1 MNFQKI
7 YDYFFSNNYMT
18 KMPTFGEVLASNIIT
33 LLLLLIILGLY
44 IAGKVLLMK
53 KIYGEKKMWQGAIP
67 VFGLMKLYDAVELN
81 KLFAVSI
88 LIPVLGLIPYF
99 IFCYKLPAALG
110 EKQPAFPYLTI
121 FFSPIIMLMLATD
134 QKYEYQYVR
143 GKNVPFQGAF
153 ALNRAQTAAPEAPV
167 QPVSEVPTQSIP
179 EAPVQSVVEMSVQST
194 PESPAQAT
202 NEAFVQGIPEV
213 PAQSAA
219 EIPTQSPSN
228 VPIQTASETPT
239 QPVAE
244 ILPPSAPEDPV
255 QSTQGTPIE
264 SQNPSIPENQV
275 QSSDLNNLQ

>member
-153 ALNRAQTAAPEAPV
+153 ALNRAQMAAPEAPV

-179 EAPVQSVVEMSVQST
+179 EAPVQSVVET
-194 PESPAQAT
+194 PIQPAS
-202 NEAFVQGIPEV
+202 EA
-213 PAQSAA
+213 
-219 EIPTQSPSN
+219 PTQQ
-228 VPIQTASETPT
+228 VPIQPA
-239 QPVAE
+239 AE
-244 ILPPSAPEDPV
+244 NLPPSAPEAPV
-255 QSTQGTPIE
+255 QSTQGIPIE
-264 SQNPSIPENQV
+264 SQNPSISENQV

>member
-18 KMPTFGEVLASNIIT
+18 KMPTFGEVLTSNLIT

-67 VFGLMKLYDAVELN
+67 VLGLMKLYDAVELN
-81 KLFAVSI
+81 KLFAISI

-110 EKQPAFPYLTI
+110 EKQPVFPYLTI

-153 ALNRAQTAAPEAPV
+153 ALNNAQASTGAPA

-179 EAPVQSVVEMSVQST
+179 EAPVQPVVENPVQPT
-194 PESPAQAT
+194 V
-202 NEAFVQGIPEV
+202 EA
-213 PAQSAA
+213 
-219 EIPTQSPSN
+219 
-228 VPIQTASETPT
+228 PT

-244 ILPPSAPEDPV
+244 NLPPSAPETPV

-264 SQNPSIPENQV
+264 SQNPSVSENQV

>member
-18 KMPTFGEVLASNIIT
+18 KIPTFGEVLASNIIT
-33 LLLLLIILGLY
+33 LLILLIILGLY

-67 VFGLMKLYDAVELN
+67 VLGLMKLYDAVELN
-81 KLFAVSI
+81 KLFAISI

-99 IFCYKLPAALG
+99 IFCYKLPAAFG
-110 EKQPAFPYLTI
+110 EKQPVFPYLTI

-153 ALNRAQTAAPEAPV
+153 ALNNAQAPTGAPAQSTTEAPIQPVAETPIQPASEIPTQPVAENLPPSAPEAPV
-167 QPVSEVPTQSIP
+167 QSIQG
-179 EAPVQSVVEMSVQST
+179 AP
-194 PESPAQAT
+194 A
-202 NEAFVQGIPEV
+202 
-213 PAQSAA
+213 
-219 EIPTQSPSN
+219 
-228 VPIQTASETPT
+228 
-239 QPVAE
+239 
-244 ILPPSAPEDPV
+244 
-255 QSTQGTPIE
+255 E
-264 SQNPSIPENQV
+264 SQNPSVSENQV

>member
-18 KMPTFGEVLASNIIT
+18 KMPSFGEVLASNVIT
-33 LLLLLIILGLY
+33 LLLLLIILGFY

-53 KIYGEKKMWQGAIP
+53 KIYGEKTLWQGAIP
-67 VFGLMKLYDAVELN
+67 VLGLMKLYDAVELN
-81 KLFAVSI
+81 KLFAISI

-99 IFCYKLPAALG
+99 IFCYKLPAAFG

-153 ALNRAQTAAPEAPV
+153 ALNNAQAPTEAPV
-167 QPVSEVPTQSIP
+167 QPASEV
-179 EAPVQSVVEMSVQST
+179 SVQST
-194 PESPAQAT
+194 PEVAT
-202 NEAFVQGIPEV
+202 QPIAEA
-213 PAQSAA
+213 
-219 EIPTQSPSN
+219 
-228 VPIQTASETPT
+228 PT
-239 QPVAE
+239 QPVVE
-244 ILPPSAPEDPV
+244 IQTQPV
-255 QSTQGTPIE
+255 QGTVIE
-264 SQNPSIPENQV
+264 SQSPSTSENQV

>member
-18 KMPTFGEVLASNIIT
+18 KMPSLGEVLASNIIT
-33 LLLLLIILGLY
+33 LLQLLILLGLY
-44 IAGKVLLMK
+44 IVGKVLLMK

-67 VFGLMKLYDAVELN
+67 VLGLMKLYDAVELN
-81 KLFAVSI
+81 KLFAISI
-88 LIPVLGLIPYF
+88 LIPVIGLIPYF
-99 IFCYKLPAALG
+99 IFCYKLPAAFG

-153 ALNRAQTAAPEAPV
+153 ALNRAQTAAPEAPAQPTTEAPI
-167 QPVSEVPTQSIP
+167 QPVIETPIQPASEAPTQ
-179 EAPVQSVVEMSVQST
+179 Q
-194 PESPAQAT
+194 
-202 NEAFVQGIPEV
+202 V
-213 PAQSAA
+213 PS
-219 EIPTQSPSN
+219 
-228 VPIQTASETPT
+228 

-244 ILPPSAPEDPV
+244 NLPPSTSEALV
-255 QSTQGTPIE
+255 QSTQGTSIE
-264 SQNPSIPENQV
+264 PQNPSISENQV

>member
-44 IAGKVLLMK
+44 IAGKVLLMR

-67 VFGLMKLYDAVELN
+67 VLGLMKLYDAVELN
-81 KLFAVSI
+81 KLFAISI

-99 IFCYKLPAALG
+99 IFCYKLPAAFG
-110 EKQPAFPYLTI
+110 EKQPAFPFLTI

-153 ALNRAQTAAPEAPV
+153 ALNNAQAPTEAPV
-167 QPVSEVPTQSIP
+167 QPASEV
-179 EAPVQSVVEMSVQST
+179 SVQST
-194 PESPAQAT
+194 PEVAT
-202 NEAFVQGIPEV
+202 QPIAEA
-213 PAQSAA
+213 
-219 EIPTQSPSN
+219 
-228 VPIQTASETPT
+228 PT
-239 QPVAE
+239 QPVVE
-244 ILPPSAPEDPV
+244 IQTQPV
-255 QSTQGTPIE
+255 QGTVIE
-264 SQNPSIPENQV
+264 SQSPSTSENQV

>member
-67 VFGLMKLYDAVELN
+67 VLGLMKLYDAVELN
-81 KLFAVSI
+81 KLFAISI

-99 IFCYKLPAALG
+99 IFCYKLPAAFG

-143 GKNVPFQGAF
+143 GKNIPFQGAF
-153 ALNRAQTAAPEAPV
+153 ALNNAQAPTGAPV
-167 QPVSEVPTQSIP
+167 QPTTEAPAQPTT
-179 EAPVQSVVEMSVQST
+179 EAPVQSVVENPVQPT
-194 PESPAQAT
+194 VEAPAQPVS
-202 NEAFVQGIPEV
+202 EVSSQSIPEA
-213 PAQSAA
+213 PAQS
-219 EIPTQSPSN
+219 
-228 VPIQTASETPT
+228 
-239 QPVAE
+239 VAE
-244 ILPPSAPEDPV
+244 NLPPSTSEALV
-255 QSTQGTPIE
+255 QTTQGTPIE
-264 SQNPSIPENQV
+264 SQNPSVSENQV

>member
-18 KMPTFGEVLASNIIT
+18 KMPTFGEVLASNVIT

-67 VFGLMKLYDAVELN
+67 VLGLMELYDAVGLN
-81 KLFAVSI
+81 KLFAISI

-99 IFCYKLPAALG
+99 IFCYKLPAAFG
-110 EKQPAFPYLTI
+110 EKQPAFPFLTI

-153 ALNRAQTAAPEAPV
+153 ALNNTQTTAETAPQATPETPTQPIVEAPAQPVSEVSSQSISEAPV
-167 QPVSEVPTQSIP
+167 QPV
-179 EAPVQSVVEMSVQST
+179 
-194 PESPAQAT
+194 
-202 NEAFVQGIPEV
+202 
-213 PAQSAA
+213 A
-219 EIPTQSPSN
+219 EN
-228 VPIQTASETPT
+228 
-239 QPVAE
+239 
-244 ILPPSAPEDPV
+244 LPPSAPEVPV
-255 QSTQGTPIE
+255 QSTQGIPIE
-264 SQNPSIPENQV
+264 SQNPSISENQV

>member
-1 MNFQKI
+1 MNLQKI

-18 KMPTFGEVLASNIIT
+18 KMPSLGEVLASNIIT

-67 VFGLMKLYDAVELN
+67 VLGLMKLYDAVELN
-81 KLFAVSI
+81 KLFAISI

-99 IFCYKLPAALG
+99 IFCYKLPAAFG

-143 GKNVPFQGAF
+143 GKNIPFQGAF
-153 ALNRAQTAAPEAPV
+153 ALNNTQAPTEAPA
-167 QPVSEVPTQSIP
+167 QP
-179 EAPVQSVVEMSVQST
+179 
-194 PESPAQAT
+194 
-202 NEAFVQGIPEV
+202 
-213 PAQSAA
+213 
-219 EIPTQSPSN
+219 
-228 VPIQTASETPT
+228 ASEIPT

-244 ILPPSAPEDPV
+244 NLPPSAPETPV
-255 QSTQGTPIE
+255 QFTQGAPIE
-264 SQNPSIPENQV
+264 SQNPSISENQV

>member
-18 KMPTFGEVLASNIIT
+18 KMPTFGEVLASNVIT

-67 VFGLMKLYDAVELN
+67 VLGLMKLYDAVELN
-81 KLFAVSI
+81 KLFAISI
-88 LIPVLGLIPYF
+88 LIPVIGLIPYF
-99 IFCYKLPAALG
+99 IFCYKLPAAFG

-143 GKNVPFQGAF
+143 GKNIPFQGAF
-153 ALNRAQTAAPEAPV
+153 ALNNTQTTTETAPQATTEVATQSTAEAPAQPVVENSV
-167 QPVSEVPTQSIP
+167 QPTV
-179 EAPVQSVVEMSVQST
+179 EAP
-194 PESPAQAT
+194 A
-202 NEAFVQGIPEV
+202 
-213 PAQSAA
+213 
-219 EIPTQSPSN
+219 
-228 VPIQTASETPT
+228 

-244 ILPPSAPEDPV
+244 NLPSSAPEVPV

-264 SQNPSIPENQV
+264 SQNPSISENQV

>member
-67 VFGLMKLYDAVELN
+67 VLGLMELYDAVELN
-81 KLFAVSI
+81 KLFAISI

-143 GKNVPFQGAF
+143 GKNIPFQGAF
-153 ALNRAQTAAPEAPV
+153 ALNRAQTAATEAPAQPIVETPAQSIPEVPV
-167 QPVSEVPTQSIP
+167 QPV
-179 EAPVQSVVEMSVQST
+179 VET
-194 PESPAQAT
+194 
-202 NEAFVQGIPEV
+202 
-213 PAQSAA
+213 
-219 EIPTQSPSN
+219 
-228 VPIQTASETPT
+228 PIQPASEIPT

-244 ILPPSAPEDPV
+244 NLPPSAPEAPV

-264 SQNPSIPENQV
+264 PQNPSVSENQV

>member
-18 KMPTFGEVLASNIIT
+18 KMPSFGEVLASNVIT

-67 VFGLMKLYDAVELN
+67 VLGLMKLYDAVELN
-81 KLFAVSI
+81 KLFAISI
-88 LIPVLGLIPYF
+88 LIPVIGLIPYL
-99 IFCYKLPAALG
+99 IFCYKLPAAFG
-110 EKQPAFPYLTI
+110 EKQPVFPCLTI

-153 ALNRAQTAAPEAPV
+153 TLNNTQASTRAPAQPNVETPAQSTPESTVQTITEIPT
-167 QPVSEVPTQSIP
+167 QPVSEVPTQQ
-179 EAPVQSVVEMSVQST
+179 V
-194 PESPAQAT
+194 
-202 NEAFVQGIPEV
+202 
-213 PAQSAA
+213 
-219 EIPTQSPSN
+219 
-228 VPIQTASETPT
+228 PT

-244 ILPPSAPEDPV
+244 NLPPSAPEVPV
-255 QSTQGTPIE
+255 QSAQGTPIE

-275 QSSDLNNLQ
+275 QSSGLNNLQ

>member
-18 KMPTFGEVLASNIIT
+18 KMPTFGEVLASNVIT

-67 VFGLMKLYDAVELN
+67 VLGLMKLYDAVELN
-81 KLFAVSI
+81 KLFAISI

-99 IFCYKLPAALG
+99 IFCYKLPAAFG
-110 EKQPAFPYLTI
+110 EKQPAFPFLTI

-153 ALNRAQTAAPEAPV
+153 ALNNTQTTAETAPQATPETPTQPIVEAPAQPVSEVSSQSISEAPV
-167 QPVSEVPTQSIP
+167 QPV
-179 EAPVQSVVEMSVQST
+179 
-194 PESPAQAT
+194 
-202 NEAFVQGIPEV
+202 
-213 PAQSAA
+213 A
-219 EIPTQSPSN
+219 EN
-228 VPIQTASETPT
+228 
-239 QPVAE
+239 
-244 ILPPSAPEDPV
+244 LPPSAPEVPV
-255 QSTQGTPIE
+255 QSTQGIPIE
-264 SQNPSIPENQV
+264 SQNPSISENQV

>member
-18 KMPTFGEVLASNIIT
+18 KMPSFGEVLASNVIT

-44 IAGKVLLMK
+44 IVGKVLLMK

-67 VFGLMKLYDAVELN
+67 VLGLMKLYDAVELN
-81 KLFAVSI
+81 KLFAISI

-99 IFCYKLPAALG
+99 IFCYKLPAAFG

-134 QKYEYQYVR
+134 QKYEYQYIR

-153 ALNRAQTAAPEAPV
+153 ALNRAQTAPEAPV
-167 QPVSEVPTQSIP
+167 QP
-179 EAPVQSVVEMSVQST
+179 
-194 PESPAQAT
+194 
-202 NEAFVQGIPEV
+202 
-213 PAQSAA
+213 
-219 EIPTQSPSN
+219 
-228 VPIQTASETPT
+228 ASETTTQQVPS

-244 ILPPSAPEDPV
+244 NLPPSAPEAPV

-264 SQNPSIPENQV
+264 SQNPSISENQV
-275 QSSDLNNLQ
+275 QSSGLNNLQ

>member
-44 IAGKVLLMK
+44 IAGKVLLMR

-67 VFGLMKLYDAVELN
+67 VLGLMKLYDAVELN
-81 KLFAVSI
+81 KLFAISI
-88 LIPVLGLIPYF
+88 LIPVIGLIPYF
-99 IFCYKLPAALG
+99 IFCYKLPAAFG

-153 ALNRAQTAAPEAPV
+153 ALNNTQAPTEVPAQPTAEAPA
-167 QPVSEVPTQSIP
+167 QSIP
-179 EAPVQSVVEMSVQST
+179 EAPIQPVVET
-194 PESPAQAT
+194 
-202 NEAFVQGIPEV
+202 
-213 PAQSAA
+213 
-219 EIPTQSPSN
+219 
-228 VPIQTASETPT
+228 PIQPASEITT

-244 ILPPSAPEDPV
+244 NLPPSAPEAPV

-264 SQNPSIPENQV
+264 PQNPSVSENQV

>member
-18 KMPTFGEVLASNIIT
+18 KMPSLGEVLASNIIT

-81 KLFAVSI
+81 KLFAISI

-153 ALNRAQTAAPEAPV
+153 ALNRAQTAAPEAPAQPVIETPV
-167 QPVSEVPTQSIP
+167 QPAPESPAQPID
-179 EAPVQSVVEMSVQST
+179 EAPVQS
-194 PESPAQAT
+194 
-202 NEAFVQGIPEV
+202 IPEV

-219 EIPTQSPSN
+219 ENPAQPAPN
-228 VPIQTASETPT
+228 VSIQPASEAPT

-244 ILPPSAPEDPV
+244 NLPPSAPEAPV

-264 SQNPSIPENQV
+264 SQNPSISENQV

>member
-1 MNFQKI
+1 MNLQKI

-18 KMPTFGEVLASNIIT
+18 KMPSFGEVLASNVIT

-67 VFGLMKLYDAVELN
+67 VLGLMKLYDAVELN
-81 KLFAVSI
+81 KLFAISI
-88 LIPVLGLIPYF
+88 LIPVIGLIPYF
-99 IFCYKLPAALG
+99 IFCYKLPAAFG

-143 GKNVPFQGAF
+143 GKNVPFQGTF
-153 ALNRAQTAAPEAPV
+153 VLNNTQAPTGAPAQPVVETPAQPAPE
-167 QPVSEVPTQSIP
+167 I
-179 EAPVQSVVEMSVQST
+179 
-194 PESPAQAT
+194 
-202 NEAFVQGIPEV
+202 
-213 PAQSAA
+213 SA
-219 EIPTQSPSN
+219 
-228 VPIQTASETPT
+228 

-244 ILPPSAPEDPV
+244 NLPPSAPEASV
-255 QSTQGTPIE
+255 QSTQGTPTE
-264 SQNPSIPENQV
+264 SQNPSISENQV

>member
-67 VFGLMKLYDAVELN
+67 VLGLMKLYDAVELN
-81 KLFAVSI
+81 KLFAISI

-99 IFCYKLPAALG
+99 IFCYKLPAAFG

-153 ALNRAQTAAPEAPV
+153 ALNRAQTAATEAPA
-167 QPVSEVPTQSIP
+167 QPVSE
-179 EAPVQSVVEMSVQST
+179 A
-194 PESPAQAT
+194 
-202 NEAFVQGIPEV
+202 
-213 PAQSAA
+213 
-219 EIPTQSPSN
+219 
-228 VPIQTASETPT
+228 
-239 QPVAE
+239 
-244 ILPPSAPEDPV
+244 PV

>member
-1 MNFQKI
+1 MNLQKI

-18 KMPTFGEVLASNIIT
+18 KMPTFGEVLASNIVT

-44 IAGKVLLMK
+44 IASKVLLMK

-67 VFGLMKLYDAVELN
+67 VLGLMKLYDAVELN
-81 KLFAVSI
+81 KLFAISI

-99 IFCYKLPAALG
+99 IFCYKLPAAFG

-153 ALNRAQTAAPEAPV
+153 ALNNVQTTAE
-167 QPVSEVPTQSIP
+167 TTL
-179 EAPVQSVVEMSVQST
+179 QST
-194 PESPAQAT
+194 TEVVNQPT
-202 NEAFVQGIPEV
+202 PEV
-213 PAQSAA
+213 D
-219 EIPTQSPSN
+219 TQ
-228 VPIQTASETPT
+228 PITEAPT
-239 QPVAE
+239 QPVVE
-244 ILPPSAPEDPV
+244 IQTQPV
-255 QSTQGTPIE
+255 QGTVIE
-264 SQNPSIPENQV
+264 SQSPSTSGNQV

>member
-18 KMPTFGEVLASNIIT
+18 KMPTFGEVLASNVIT
-33 LLLLLIILGLY
+33 LLLLLIVLGLY

-53 KIYGEKKMWQGAIP
+53 KIYGEKKMWQGIIP
-67 VFGLMKLYDAVELN
+67 VLGLMELYDAVELN
-81 KLFAVSI
+81 KLFAISI

-110 EKQPAFPYLTI
+110 EKQPVFPYLTI

-153 ALNRAQTAAPEAPV
+153 ALNNTQVPTGAPAQPASEVSAQSITESPVQTAPEMPA
-167 QPVSEVPTQSIP
+167 QPV
-179 EAPVQSVVEMSVQST
+179 VE
-194 PESPAQAT
+194 
-202 NEAFVQGIPEV
+202 IL
-213 PAQSAA
+213 
-219 EIPTQSPSN
+219 
-228 VPIQTASETPT
+228 T
-239 QPVAE
+239 QPVQE
-244 ILPPSAPEDPV
+244 TV
-255 QSTQGTPIE
+255 IE
-264 SQNPSIPENQV
+264 SQNPSTSENQV